1 MKYLKVY
8 NKFQKDRRLFEEVD
22 NPKKADLVEKDVE
35 DFFKTLEE
43 ATKSTEGIKQ
53 QSYGNMTYQKSVE
66 SIQIGLLLLG
76 YELPKFGVDGL
87 FGPETANA
95 IEKFKKDHKDEADKK
110 NKDFGISENLRGI
123 KSYILEDLEL
133 IELEETDYTNL
144 KHDEDGT
151 KHDLVSKVLLDD
163 IQLAAK
169 NAGVVAKIH
178 FAQHGHPSMGNPS
191 SKSRHKNNI
200 AVDISSIDGLVYGQN
215 GFKEKGDKLKD
226 ELVKLGYNLNS
237 ESGHNKAVLWQ
248 TNVGGNHFNHLHVS
262 NNTGAE
268 SHTGTSGDY
277 SSPEIVIEPIYIS
290 LMIDKLKEKGIK
302 STDLQRYINIKSV
315 VSDEFFTQLDLSNE
329 KDINIYAQI
338 CQKFIDMNPP
348 NLLNITGE
356 MMAGSAKKSFDKF
369 GSYIPPELALSQLLQ
384 EGGIANPRKR
394 SRPIRTKNPFNVGN
408 TDSGENEYQDTV
420 EGGIDRY
427 YDLVA
432 KSYLRKGKT
441 ADDLIRNFV
450 NNSGLRYAS
459 DQGYEEALVKI
470 VPRVKNISDRIL
482 SSTEVEA
489 QKQT

>member
-1 MKYLKVY
+1 VKYLKVY

-43 ATKSTEGIKQ
+43 AAKSTQGIKQ

-95 IEKFKKDHKDEADKK
+95 IEKFKNDYKNEADKK
-110 NKDFGISENLRGI
+110 NKDSGISENLRGV
-123 KSYILEDLEL
+123 KSYIFEKLEL
-133 IELEETDYTNL
+133 VELEETDYTNL
-144 KHDEDGT
+144 KHDGDQT

-163 IQLAAK
+163 IQLAAN

-178 FAQHGHPSMGNPS
+178 FAQHGHPSMGNPA
-191 SKSRHKNNI
+191 SKSRHKKNI
-200 AVDISSIDGLVYGQN
+200 AVDISSIDGLSFGQN

-268 SHTGTSGDY
+268 SHPGTSGSY
-277 SSPEIVIEPIYIS
+277 SSPETIIEPIYIS
-290 LMIDKLKEKGIK
+290 LMIDKLRKKGIK
-302 STDLQRYINIKSV
+302 STDLQRYIDIKSV

-329 KDINIYAQI
+329 KDINTYAQI

-356 MMAGSAKKSFDKF
+356 MMASSAKKSFDKF
-369 GSYIPPELALSQLLQ
+369 GSYIPPELALAQLLQ
-384 EGGIANPRKR
+384 EGGIANPKKR

-408 TDSGENEYQDTV
+408 TDSGENEYQNTV
-420 EGGIDRY
+420 ESGIDRY

-441 ADDLIRNFV
+441 ADNLIRNFV
-450 NNSGLRYAS
+450 NVSGLRYAS
-459 DQGYEEALVKI
+459 DQGYEEALVRI
-470 VPRVKNISDRIL
+470 VPRAKNISNQIL
-482 SSTEVEA
+482 ASTQVQA
-489 QKQT
+489 QKQV